1 MEPSKMKRIHNYQTV
16 QGLLCQPLMIDAR
29 ALPMLVDEA
38 RLEFGG
44 KRMDAGEMPPEPT
57 VNITLYEAGIG
68 GDELMALG
76 EADTSG
82 RAPGSLIAV
91 VPLSGI
97 VTRHGYQGWFSSAP
111 GTLEIGRY
119 LKALDNDESIGAI
132 VMSIDSP
139 GGQVTGTPE
148 LSQILYDIRKAGRTK
163 TVAVVDA
170 LMASA
175 ASYIGTAAEKVFC
188 IGSGDCG
195 SIGVVSSYSDY
206 SKYLEK
212 IGIQTEYFRIPA
224 KKARF
229 TGSEPLDED
238 MRKTIADGIEKCY
251 EEFVRDMARNRNVS
265 ESHVKEKFGQGEM
278 LSAKASVEA
287 GLIDGI
293 ASIDEVLMGLAVEA
307 QSRKKDYARKRAAM
321 QLEQATAMQID
332 LPEGSE

>member
-16 QGLLCQPLMIDAR
+16 QGLLGNPLMIDVR
-29 ALPMLVDEA
+29 AMPMLIDEA

-57 VNITLYEAGIG
+57 VNITLYETGIAG
-68 GDELMALG
+68 DAFMALG
-76 EADTSG
+76 EADTTG

-97 VTRHGYQGWFSSAP
+97 VTRHGYQGWYSSAP

-132 VMSIDSP
+132 VMSVNSP
-139 GGQVTGTPE
+139 GGEVCGTPE
-148 LSQILYDIRKAGRTK
+148 LSQMLYEIRKAGRTK
-163 TVAVVDA
+163 TVACVDPM
-170 LMASA
+170 MASA
-175 ASYIGTAAEKVFC
+175 ATYIATACEKVFC

-206 SKYLEK
+206 SKYLER
-212 IGIQTEYFRIPA
+212 IGIETEYFRIPA

-229 TGSEPLDED
+229 TGTEPLDED
-238 MRKTIADGIEKCY
+238 MRKTIADGIEECY
-251 EEFVRDMARNRNVS
+251 EIFVADMARNRGVT
-265 ESHVKEKFGQGEM
+265 EAHVKSKFGQGEM
-278 LSAKASVEA
+278 MSAKESVES

-293 ASIDEVLMGLAVEA
+293 AGLDEVLAGLAIEA
-307 QSRKKDYARKRAAM
+307 QTKKRDYARKRA
-321 QLEQATAMQID
+321 QERLEAAKSMD
-332 LPEGSE
+332 VELPND